1 VGVGLVFVPA
11 AARYE
16 DTKGLCQAAEVCN
29 QVDTILAAKEGN
41 PVVEADILAAAVV
54 GIPAAVVGIPAAAAG
69 ILVAEDSQEVP
80 DLLDRAAHCSDPK
93 ARTTMA
99 ARFQTTQR
107 QNQACSLL
115 VPTRLLL
122 GRRSSKSVRQH

>member
-1 VGVGLVFVPA
+1 
-11 AARYE
+11 
-16 DTKGLCQAAEVCN
+16 
-29 QVDTILAAKEGN
+29 VDTILAAKEGN

>member
-1 VGVGLVFVPA
+1 MGVGLVFVPA